1 MPPFSEEAQL
11 FLDAIIQDFGID
23 DFEAGTVFW
32 ITNAAQ
38 TQRWESWMGTIQAL
52 PTSNETV
59 ELMFIACGMKLNAA
73 IAYRDGLLEARQA
86 AGDDGEAFWAASTCD
101 VVAHEHEQLEG
112 AQLEEER
119 RQVLP
124 AQVAPYQPEH
134 RRAQGKVAGVQR
146 LQGKEAHTSRI
157 VAVLTH
163 VETSPSLLP
172 GLDDAAVGENVLVD
186 LHLLEALLAVL
197 RGQDDAGARE
207 RRKHVEGRGDE
218 VRHSSDG
225 RSMSDLVAAA
235 LNMLPPLPDAS
246 IVLTSEHGEER
257 FEEVEV
263 YKDILAYG
271 RVIEPGEEAMAGK
284 KVGPEEGEA
293 AGVKKGCWEVALRSV
308 PLVIHDEGL
317 VRAIVDLAPDLGDVS
332 TWVSTAAIRDVLK
345 EHPGPVNCI
354 RVEVSKCPSPKL
366 VRKWMKLIWAKKRG
380 HPLQELVLVNRNRPA
395 DEAFHLRLLPDGPG
409 GLRKLSLG
417 FFALK
422 PLDAGHLSLC
432 PAVLRLMGCDLCWQD
447 LSALLLELR
456 ALQLLVLVCC
466 HVTSGCG
473 PEGLTIVSSS
483 LTRLE
488 KALCTASGGIRLDY
502 APRLTILSAGVQPLG
517 TGGQL
522 RLDLRTLG
530 ALRELHGL
538 TILLHDLASSLYNVI
553 MDSFRGG
560 AVEVAFATNVLAVA
574 CRLGSLLLRP
584 HPKLLLATAT
594 EASNSPLICP
604 RASASCQ
611 VVFSKLPQI

>member
-1 MPPFSEEAQL
+1 
-11 FLDAIIQDFGID
+11 
-23 DFEAGTVFW
+23 
-32 ITNAAQ
+32 
-38 TQRWESWMGTIQAL
+38 
-52 PTSNETV
+52 
-59 ELMFIACGMKLNAA
+59 
-73 IAYRDGLLEARQA
+73 
-86 AGDDGEAFWAASTCD
+86 
-101 VVAHEHEQLEG
+101 
-112 AQLEEER
+112 
-119 RQVLP
+119 
-124 AQVAPYQPEH
+124 
-134 RRAQGKVAGVQR
+134 
-146 LQGKEAHTSRI
+146 
-157 VAVLTH
+157 
-163 VETSPSLLP
+163 
-172 GLDDAAVGENVLVD
+172 
-186 LHLLEALLAVL
+186 
-197 RGQDDAGARE
+197 
-207 RRKHVEGRGDE
+207 
-218 VRHSSDG
+218 
-225 RSMSDLVAAA
+225 
-235 LNMLPPLPDAS
+235 MLPPLPDAS

-293 AGVKKGCWEVALRSV
+293 AGVKKGCWEVAWRSV

-366 VRKWMKLIWAKKRG
+366 VRKWMKLIRAKKRG

-432 PAVLRLMGCDLCWQD
+432 PAVLRLMGCDL
-447 LSALLLELR
+447 SALLLELR

-466 HVTSGCG
+466 HVTSECG

-488 KALCTASGGIRLDY
+488 MALCTASGGIRLDY
-502 APRLTILSAGVQPLG
+502 APRLTILSAGVRPLG

-538 TILLHDLASSLYNVI
+538 TILLHDLGTSTLPSSCSLHCVDQLPVI
-553 MDSFRGG
+553 ISSPVSAVDDPEPEPMDPDPPQPDNSWG
-560 AVEVAFATNVLAVA
+560 APPHVQPARSHRV
-574 CRLGSLLLRP
+574 LGSAAVHALSERTHRHAP
-584 HPKLLLATAT
+584 G
-594 EASNSPLICP
+594 
-604 RASASCQ
+604 
-611 VVFSKLPQI
+611 